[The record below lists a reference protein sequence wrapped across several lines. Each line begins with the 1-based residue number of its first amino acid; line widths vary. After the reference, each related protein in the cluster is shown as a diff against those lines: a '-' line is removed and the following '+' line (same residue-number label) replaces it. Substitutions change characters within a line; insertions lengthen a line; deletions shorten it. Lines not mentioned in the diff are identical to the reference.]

1 MRIERLE
8 RIRERKLNRF
18 LKWCKKWGY
27 DWTLS
32 TEGNGRFIYN
42 LDLKLKHNREFEWIT
57 NLPTKIPK
65 KFAKSEGRV
74 KKWVKKKDGLVAQGV
89 TKEKRIVSVYFQI
102 FIGSSRG
109 LGIMINSPKT

>member
-1 MRIERLE
+1 MGFDELDLWLVE
-8 RIRERKLNRF
+8 LGKAYQDYKGYELTDKDCREIYYF
-18 LKWCKKWGY
+18 LK
-27 DWTLS
+27 
-32 TEGNGRFIYN
+32 E
-42 LDLKLKHNREFEWIT
+42 LK
-57 NLPTKIPK
+57 TKRK
-65 KFAKSEGRV
+65 DALSEGRV